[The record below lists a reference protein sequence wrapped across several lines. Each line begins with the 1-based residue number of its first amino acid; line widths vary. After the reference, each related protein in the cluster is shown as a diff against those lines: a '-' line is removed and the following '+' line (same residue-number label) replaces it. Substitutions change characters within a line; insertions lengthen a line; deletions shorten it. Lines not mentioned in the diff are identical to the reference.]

1 MDDPVAVGLR
11 LKEARERAGLSQ
23 RRLAFDGCSPAYIS
37 RVEAGTRIPSPAVIA
52 DLAARLGVSDSWLA
66 TGKENRGAALLRDAE
81 IALRLDDTDEARR
94 LYSNALDEAVDAAG
108 RSRALE
114 GLADIALR
122 TGNPRRAISLAEE
135 ALAETDDRP
144 EERPSLAEGLA
155 RAHAANG
162 ELAPA
167 IAVLER
173 CVERFANDPV
183 QFVRF
188 SVLLGAALTDGGDF
202 AQAERVIGGAL
213 ARGREIADPYTR
225 ARLYWSESRLLQE
238 QGSHEAAEG
247 YARKTLETLRATEDE
262 YAIAHVLQMLA
273 HITLDLGRP
282 GEALELLREGRAKI
296 DAVGTPLEVA
306 QYRIEE
312 ARALAALGEHGEAAA
327 LAMELTQ
334 AARRPPSARL
344 RARVPRARAE
354 PERVRRPCA
363 GGGDL
368 RARDRATREPAGLA
382 ARRHRVQGAGRAAQ
396 GAGRARAGARG
407 SRAGA
412 SRARAGR
419 APARLTPCV
428 RSGIRSRGLPIA
440 RGQTPLRTTREIR
453 PGRAWYRSPVYRLG
467 VHLRLAL
474 AALVLIAVLAAGS
487 TTVVSAGG
495 ARAPRLRASCSTGPR
510 SGRSSR

>member
-37 RVEAGTRIPSPAVIA
+37 RVEAGTRTPSPAVLA

-66 TGKENRGAALLRDAE
+66 TGKENRAEALLRDAE

-334 AARRPPSARL
+334 ALGDHHPLDSGRAYLVLAQSLSASGD
-344 RARVPRARAE
+344 RARAVE
-354 PERVRRPCA
+354 IYELAIELLENRP
-363 GGGDL
+363 
-368 RARDRATREPAGLA
+368 
-382 ARRHRVQGAGRAAQ
+382 
-396 GAGRARAGARG
+396 
-407 SRAGA
+407 A
-412 SRARAGR
+412 SRHVVTAY
-419 APARLTPCV
+419 
-428 RSGIRSRGLPIA
+428 
-440 RGQTPLRTTREIR
+440 RE
-453 PGRAWYRSPVYRLG
+453 
-467 VHLRLAL
+467 L
-474 AALVLIAVLAAGS
+474 AALLKEQGEPEQALEVLE
-487 TTVVSAGG
+487 
-495 ARAPRLRASCSTGPR
+495 RALRVQEQVGRRLV
-510 SGRSSR
+510 